1 MENDVNYKTKPDEEN
16 SQVKF
21 DSALHPLHPLHDYST
36 IVEKSLVITY
46 NTRPF
51 DLYKGFIYMFL
62 SCFFK
67 SLFSILCKLELERN
81 ENLTSFHLLSIKA
94 YFMLGIS
101 LFIGLYGFF
110 VSNIN
115 IYVFSRSN
123 LNLILLRAI
132 LSIFSI
138 SLTIFALKYISIS
151 EVYTVFYIYPG
162 IVILLSFFILKEK
175 VGRFDYL
182 CLLFCFIGVLLI
194 IRPHFL
200 FPDHKHAKSNLLIF
214 GLVIIGASLKAFE
227 DIIIRNVGTE
237 IDCLIVPSIYA
248 VVAFVLY
255 PLPLIVF
262 QEYTNIVPDLDLID
276 LIYITFISVFSF
288 VYQALMTLAIQS
300 ENAGRVAMINYLQI
314 FFMFLSDL
322 FIFYKKIVFL
332 DVLGTFIILFFNFA
346 NGLIKVLKRGH
357 ELNSFKYK
365 QNEEK
370 HIY

>member
-1 MENDVNYKTKPDEEN
+1 MENDVNYKTKPKEEI
-16 SQVKF
+16 SRLKS
-21 DSALHPLHPLHDYST
+21 DSPLQDYST
-36 IVEKSLVITY
+36 IVEKSLLITY
-46 NTRPF
+46 NTKPF
-51 DLYKGFIYMFL
+51 DLYKGFLYMFL

-67 SLFSILCKLELERN
+67 SLFSIFCKLELERN
-81 ENLTSFHLLSIKA
+81 ENFTSFHLLSIKA
-94 YFMLGIS
+94 YFMLGIAVF
-101 LFIGLYGFF
+101 LGLYGYFVTNTNIF
-110 VSNIN
+110 VS
-115 IYVFSRSN
+115 SRNN
-123 LNLILLRAI
+123 LNLIVLRAI

-138 SLTIFALKYISIS
+138 SLTIFALKFMSIS
-151 EVYTVFYIYPG
+151 EVYTVFYIYPA

-182 CLLFCFIGVLLI
+182 CLVFCFIGVLLI
-194 IRPHFL
+194 IRPHFI
-200 FPDHKHAKSNLLIF
+200 FPDHRHAKSNLLMF

-248 VVAFVLY
+248 VVAFLIY
-255 PLPLIVF
+255 PLPLMIF
-262 QEYTNIVPDLDLID
+262 QDYSNIVPDLDLID
-276 LIYITFISVFSF
+276 WIYISLISIFSF

-314 FFMFLSDL
+314 FFMFLSDM

-346 NGLIKVLKRGH
+346 NGLIKFLKRGDQ
-357 ELNSFKYK
+357 LNSFKYK
-365 QNEEK
+365 QSEGN